1 MLALIRSSC
10 SSWRLTLA
18 AGFLV
23 ALLLTAATAQSA
35 AAEYGEPVPGQ
46 HVYDTT
52 DLLTPEEIADLEAR
66 AAAVEAAGAPIVVYL
81 QARDASQSE
90 TEADARALMDAWDV
104 QSAPGAHDGVVMFF
118 NLRPGNLRRG
128 QVFIYAGE
136 KHFDGGNLPE
146 SELQRIIDE
155 EMIPLLRENQTAE
168 GIGAGLDAIAHSL
181 TNGPPRQPIHKWL
194 ARTVTAGRFSIAN
207 IASAA
212 VSIFMV
218 LTGLATYQARSITRS
233 PVVPTTRK
241 PDDTPPAIAGAL
253 VAGRVTQYQLEATLI
268 DLAQR
273 GALVFEPADKG
284 GMQIRLVDPSLVR
297 APYERAL
304 WTSLELMSQKTG
316 AISGEALGELW
327 RFWGRAR
334 AELQA
339 QLEANGLFDR
349 EGKGRRPVRLAIMV
363 AVPVLLGV
371 VAAES
376 IANGSGTPFGAVLIA
391 LGVLGAML
399 LSARV
404 PDTTAL
410 GQSMAVPWRG
420 YMEGIV
426 AAAYD
431 RTAELDLDEA
441 FPYAVAFGVIDK
453 LDKRIREASAAG
465 WQPIWF
471 EMRRRSSGSRSDDDW
486 YFYHYWHDYHRASK
500 RSSSSSSSSD
510 SASSGG
516 GGAGGRF

>member
-1 MLALIRSSC
+1 MLAFVRSSW
-10 SSWRLTLA
+10 SSWRLILA
-18 AGFLV
+18 AGFVV
-23 ALLLTAATAQSA
+23 ALLLPTGTAR

-46 HVYDTT
+46 HIYDTT
-52 DLLTPEEIADLEAR
+52 GLLTPDEIADLEAR

-90 TEADARALMDAWDV
+90 TEAEARALMDAWDV

-136 KHFDGGNLPE
+136 KHYDGGNLPE

-155 EMIPLLRENQTAE
+155 EMIPLLRDNQTAE

-181 TNGPPRQPIHKWL
+181 TNGPPKQPVHKWL
-194 ARTVTAGRFSIAN
+194 ARLVTAGRFSIAN
-207 IASAA
+207 IVSAA
-212 VSIFMV
+212 VGMFMFLV
-218 LTGLATYQARSITRS
+218 GLATYQARSISRS
-233 PVVPTTRK
+233 PVVPTTKK

-253 VAGRVTQYQLEATLI
+253 VSGRVIHHQLEATLI

-273 GALVFEPADKG
+273 GALAIEPAG
-284 GMQIRLVDPSLVR
+284 GGTVQLRLVDRSR
-297 APYERAL
+297 IKAPFELAL
-304 WTSLELMSQKTG
+304 WTSLELASRGTG
-316 AISGEALGELW
+316 VVPGEVLGELW

-334 AELQA
+334 AEVRS
-339 QLEANGLFDR
+339 QLEASGLFDR
-349 EGKGRRPVRLAIMV
+349 EGISRRPVRLAMVV
-363 AVPVLLGV
+363 AVPVFLAV
-371 VAAES
+371 IAAES
-376 IANGSGTPFGAVLIA
+376 VAHGSSMSFGAVLIA

-404 PDTTAL
+404 PETTPL

-420 YMEGIV
+420 YKEGIV
-426 AAAYD
+426 AAAYN
-431 RTAELDLDEA
+431 RSAELDLDEA
-441 FPYAVAFGVIDK
+441 LPYAVAFGVVDK
-453 LDKRIREASAAG
+453 LDKHIREASAAG
-465 WQPIWF
+465 WQPLWF
-471 EMRRRSSGSRSDDDW
+471 NMTRRSSSSSGDDFYYYWQDFHRST
-486 YFYHYWHDYHRASK
+486 RRS
-500 RSSSSSSSSD
+500 SSSSSSSSD